1 MLEDKNSRFRRVA
14 EARVNK
20 IIKMVRLLGN
30 CSNKMV
36 YAYNNSQVE
45 QIFDALQEEL
55 IQAKRRYAQSG
66 KKKFSLPTSLRA
78 DFQIHPSIELP
89 LPDGTMLKATAFAD
103 SEYPAINIYWD
114 NKTMEPEEEICF
126 AEYNPNHSPSHEL
139 CVGAYQ
145 SHQDDTT
152 YYQSYQTERESNA

>member
-1 MLEDKNSRFRRVA
+1 MLESKNSRFCRVA

-36 YAYNNSQVE
+36 YTYNEDQVE
-45 QIFDALQEEL
+45 QIFETLQAEL
-55 IQAKRRYAQSG
+55 IQARRRYAQLG
-66 KKKFSLPTSLRA
+66 KKKFSLSVPVQSNC
-78 DFQIHPSIELP
+78 IHPSIELP
-89 LPDGTMLKATAFAD
+89 LPDGTTLKATAFAD
-103 SEYPAINIYWD
+103 SEYPAINIYWGQ
-114 NKTMEPEEEICF
+114 KTDPNEEICF
-126 AEYNPNHSPSHEL
+126 AEYNPDRSARQHL

-152 YYQSYQTERESNA
+152 YYEPYMAERESK

>member
-1 MLEDKNSRFRRVA
+1 MLEDKNSRFCRVA

-36 YAYNNSQVE
+36 YAYNDSQVE
-45 QIFDALQEEL
+45 QIFDTLQAEL

-66 KKKFSLPTSLRA
+66 KKRFSLSTSMHSN
-78 DFQIHPSIELP
+78 FQIHPSIELP
-89 LPDGTMLKATAFAD
+89 LPDGTTLKATAFAD

-114 NKTMEPEEEICF
+114 KKTMEPEEEIC
-126 AEYNPNHSPSHEL
+126 EL